1 MSMDQICLPIRQ
13 DLEAVESALARET
26 TSSVDII
33 TQVIQFMI
41 ANKGKRLRPAL
52 TILAARMAGYHGE
65 QAPIM
70 GAMMEMVH
78 TASLMHD
85 DVIDNAAMR
94 RGRPSANAQWGNQ
107 ISVLVGD
114 FFWCKACEIM
124 VRQGNP
130 RILRA
135 VTDTI
140 TATTEGEVLEV
151 VKSNDIN
158 ITEEEYLK
166 VIQLKTAVLL
176 SACGQ
181 VGAILG
187 DVSESYESAMR
198 RYGYD
203 LGIAF
208 QLADDYLDYIAE
220 EERLGKS
227 TGTDLREG
235 KVTLPLI
242 VALKRADDSER
253 QSIKDAALAK
263 AITSRKLAEVLEII
277 KRHNGLAYTADL
289 ARHYITRAKS
299 HLEPF
304 KPSIEK
310 DALFSLADYV
320 IERGE

>member
-1 MSMDQICLPIRQ
+1 MSMDQICLPIQQ
-13 DLEAVESALARET
+13 DLIAVEDVLKRET
-26 TSSVDII
+26 TSSVEII

-41 ANKGKRLRPAL
+41 ANKGKRVRPAL

-65 QAPIM
+65 SAPLM

-85 DVIDNAAMR
+85 DVIDNAAVR
-94 RGRPSANAQWGNQ
+94 RSRPSANAQWGNQ

-124 VRQGNP
+124 VRHANP
-130 RILRA
+130 RILKA
-135 VTDTI
+135 VTATI

-176 SACGQ
+176 SACCQ

-187 DVSESYESAMR
+187 DVSESYEGAMK
-198 RYGYD
+198 RYGFD

-208 QLADDYLDYIAE
+208 QLADDYLDYAAE

-242 VALKRADDSER
+242 VALKRADDTQR
-253 QSIKDAALAK
+253 QSIKDVALAK
-263 AITSRKLAEVLEII
+263 AITPKQFSEVLGII
-277 KRHNGLAYTADL
+277 KEHNGLAYTADL
-289 ARHYITRAKS
+289 ARHYVARAKA

-310 DALFSLADYV
+310 AALLALADYV

>member
-13 DLEAVESALARET
+13 DLDAVEAVLARET

-65 QAPIM
+65 AAPIM

-85 DVIDNAAMR
+85 DVIDNAAVR

-124 VRQGNP
+124 VRHGNS
-130 RILRA
+130 RILQA
-135 VTDTI
+135 VTHTI

-158 ITEEEYLK
+158 ITEEDYLK

-176 SACGQ
+176 STCCQ

-187 DVSESYESAMR
+187 DVSESYESAMK

-208 QLADDYLDYIAE
+208 QLADDYLDYVAE

-263 AITSRKLAEVLEII
+263 AITPKKLAEVLEII

-289 ARHYITRAKS
+289 ARHYIAKAKS

-310 DALFSLADYV
+310 DALLALADYV